1 MDPEIFERRR
11 PEAILYK
18 ILERWGP
25 KSHRMTF
32 ECSFQSF
39 SYRYFAKIPPKGG
52 GGRVQGPLTPPLNA
66 PLYSQS
72 ATKQRAVIHER
83 TPPVINSQ
91 LTVQYRNVQIHVL
104 ARLFSPR
111 KSNFREY
118 F

>member
-39 SYRYFAKIPPKGG
+39 SYKYFAKIPPKGG
-52 GGRVQGPLTPPLNA
+52 GGAGPPDPSPKCASVFSVSYKTA
-66 PLYSQS
+66 CCDS
-72 ATKQRAVIHER
+72 R
-83 TPPVINSQ
+83 TNTSGD
-91 LTVQYRNVQIHVL
+91 
-104 ARLFSPR
+104 
-111 KSNFREY
+111 
-118 F
+118 